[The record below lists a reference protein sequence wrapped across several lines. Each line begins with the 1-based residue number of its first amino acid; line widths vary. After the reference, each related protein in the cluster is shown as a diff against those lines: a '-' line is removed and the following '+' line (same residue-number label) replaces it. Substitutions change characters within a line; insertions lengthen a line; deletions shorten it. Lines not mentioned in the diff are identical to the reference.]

1 MKTKKKSAKAN
12 LERKRIIFFEIGLI
26 LVLAIVFSAFEYG
39 KNTNNNSLLGQAS
52 WDDDPIEELLITFQ
66 PPEKEEIIQ
75 PEPVEKEKV
84 IEELNVVEDDVEDD
98 SFIIG
103 NEDDGTGC
111 KIIIWKPEPPIV
123 EPVETL
129 DFVAVEKKPV
139 FSGGNDALLRF
150 IRENVK
156 YPEIAIRNN
165 VQGKVHVEFII
176 DETGKVTNV
185 KVINDFD
192 PYLSREAE
200 RVVGLIPDWEPGL
213 QRNKPVKVRFI
224 VPIDYKLY

>member
-1 MKTKKKSAKAN
+1 MKTKKSAKAN

-26 LVLAIVFSAFEYG
+26 LALAIVFSAFEYG

-66 PPEKEEIIQ
+66 PPEKEEIIE
-75 PEPVEKEKV
+75 PEPIEKEKV
-84 IEELNVVEDDVEDD
+84 IEELNVVENDEEDD
-98 SFIIG
+98 IIDIG
-103 NEDDGTGC
+103 TEDDGSGVVPP
-111 KIIIWKPEPPIV
+111 IWKPEPIV

-129 DFVAVEKKPV
+129 DFVRVEKKPV
-139 FSGGNDALLRF
+139 FPGGEAALLRF

-176 DETGKVTNV
+176 DESGKVTDV
-185 KVINDFD
+185 KVLNDFD

-213 QRNKPVKVRFI
+213 QRNKPVKVRYI

>member
-1 MKTKKKSAKAN
+1 MKTKKSAKAN

-26 LVLAIVFSAFEYG
+26 LALAIVFSAFEYG
-39 KNTNNNSLLGQAS
+39 KNTNDNSLLGQAS

-66 PPEKEEIIQ
+66 PPEKEEIIE
-75 PEPVEKEKV
+75 PEPIEKEKV
-84 IEELNVVEDDVEDD
+84 IEELTVVENDVEDD
-98 SFIIG
+98 DFKIG
-103 NEDDGTGC
+103 NEDDGSG
-111 KIIIWKPEPPIV
+111 V
-123 EPVETL
+123 EPIIYEPIEVPEETKETVGYYEAEVRPI
-129 DFVAVEKKPV
+129 FP
-139 FSGGNDALLRF
+139 GGEAALLRF

-176 DETGKVTNV
+176 DESGKVTNV
-185 KVINDFD
+185 KVLNDFD

-213 QRNKPVKVRFI
+213 QRNKPVKVRYI